1 MKKMVSERGQIK
13 KKLLNVSFFTHK
25 IPEMK
30 TIIKQSMG
38 SVVVGAGEGAD
49 DRGE

>member
-1 MKKMVSERGQIK
+1 MKEARLK